1 MNMALKGNTAQE
13 RAWNFFMSKGVGE
26 YGTAGIMASIR
37 AESAFNPCNLQNS
50 YNKKLNISDE
60 DYTRLVDGN
69 NYPGFV
75 TDKAGYGY
83 AQWTYYT
90 RKQNLLNYAKQQGK
104 SIGDEEMQLNFIW
117 VELSGAYKG
126 VLSKLKS
133 AKSTREASDIVL
145 TGYEKPN
152 NQGLS
157 AKEERGGYAEEYYK
171 QFAMSKGGNTMS
183 VIVGSARINEKGT
196 TTGGAAGDQTKGE
209 VSTQAWYLHSKG
221 WIVIRAKDKAI
232 AEKIAQNMQAICDN
246 DNIGYCQSH
255 RGSLTTAAKP
265 FGYDASK
272 VTTKVEVDCSE
283 AVRNCVLYAGINV
296 ASFTTANEK
305 TMLNATGKFDILT
318 TDQYC
323 KSSDYLQRGDILV
336 TKTKGHTVVALS
348 NGAKVSNSTTQS
360 TSSTPAV
367 KVEAAKSKSASLAG
381 SYKTTANLNLRAGAG
396 KSKTSITIIPKGET
410 VKCYG
415 YYTDVSGTKWLLV
428 AYKGMT
434 GFCSSAY
441 LKKA

>member
-1 MNMALKGNTAQE
+1 MALKGNTAQE
-13 RAWNFFMSKGVGE
+13 RAWNFFISKGIGE
-26 YGTAGIMASIR
+26 YGAAGIMASIR
-37 AESAFNPCNLQNS
+37 AESAFNSKNLQNS
-50 YNKKLNISDE
+50 CEKKSGYTDE
-60 DYTRLVDGN
+60 TYTNAVDNGTYIN
-69 NYPGFV
+69 FV
-75 TDKAGYGY
+75 RDSFGYGY
-83 AQWTYYT
+83 AQWTYWS

-133 AKSTREASDIVL
+133 VKSVQEASDIIL
-145 TGYEKPN
+145 TGYEKPRD
-152 NQGLS
+152 QGES
-157 AKEERGGYAEEYYK
+157 AKKVRGGYADEYYK
-171 QFAMSKGGNTMS
+171 QFATSKGGNTLS

-209 VSTQAWYLHSKG
+209 VSTQVWYYHSKG
-221 WIVIRAKDKAI
+221 WIVIRAKDRAI

-246 DNIGYCQSH
+246 DNIGYCQTH
-255 RGSLTTAAKP
+255 RGTLTTAAKP

-272 VTTKVEVDCSE
+272 VTAKVEVDCSE

-296 ASFTTANEK
+296 NSFTTANEK
-305 TMLNATGKFDILT
+305 TVLGATGKFDILT
-318 TDQYC
+318 SDQYC
-323 KSSDYLQRGDILV
+323 ESSDYLQRGDILV
-336 TKTKGHTVVALS
+336 TKTKGHTVVVLS
-348 NGAKVSNSTTQS
+348 NGAKVSSGATHPTTS
-360 TSSTPAV
+360 TSTV
-367 KVEAAKSKSASLAG
+367 KVEGAKSKLLSLAG
-381 SYKTTANLNLRAGAG
+381 NYVTTADLNLRAGAG

-428 AYKGMT
+428 AYKVMT